1 MDPDEF
7 VDRYPTLYH
16 MAEQAAWPSIQR
28 HGLLST
34 AAIVDLFEPSPS
46 VRDAVLSQIRHSSI
60 VLRRDELDDVTIRDQ
75 LPLKFLDACLKE
87 GVSRQDFLD
96 ALDGRVFF
104 WLTEQR
110 LQRLLNA
117 RANRGRRHLIL
128 FIDTRALLAAYTTKI
143 ELAPYNT
150 GSAHVPNAPK
160 RGPDVFTSL
169 SDYPFALWHRKRGR
183 KGEDVV
189 ELTVRDSV
197 PDVVTFIQRAELRDN
212 TGETVTVVARSSQ

>member
-1 MDPDEF
+1 LIQVDPDEF
-7 VDRYPTLYH
+7 VEGYPTLYH

-34 AAIVDLFEPSPS
+34 AAIVDLFDPSPS
-46 VRDAVLSQIRHSSI
+46 VRDAVLSQVRDSSI
-60 VLRRDELDDVTIRDQ
+60 TLRRDGLDDVTIRDQ
-75 LPLKFLDACLKE
+75 LPLRFLDACLQE

-96 ALDGRVFF
+96 ALNGRVFF

-117 RANRGRRHLIL
+117 KAYRGRRHLIL
-128 FIDTRALLAAYTTKI
+128 SIDTRALLAAYATKI

-150 GSAHVPNAPK
+150 GSAHVPNAPN

-169 SDYPFALWHRKRGR
+169 SDYPFAFWRGKRGR
-183 KGEDVV
+183 KGEHVV
-189 ELTVRDSV
+189 ELTVRYSV
-197 PDVVTFIQRAELRDN
+197 PDVVAFIQRAELRDN
-212 TGETVTVVARSSQ
+212 TGETVKVE

>member
-34 AAIVDLFEPSPS
+34 AAIVDLFDPSPG
-46 VRDAVLSQIRHSSI
+46 VRDAVLSQVRDSSI
-60 VLRRDELDDVTIRDQ
+60 TLRRDGLDEVTIRDQ
-75 LPLKFLDACLKE
+75 LPLKFLDACLQE

-96 ALDGRVFF
+96 ALNGRVFF

-117 RANRGRRHLIL
+117 KAYRGRRHLIL
-128 FIDTRALLAAYTTKI
+128 SIDTRALLAKYATEI

-150 GSAHVPNAPK
+150 GSAHVPNAPN
-160 RGPDVFTSL
+160 RGPGVFTSL
-169 SDYPFALWHRKRGR
+169 SDYPFAFWRVKRGR
-183 KGEDVV
+183 KGEHVV
-189 ELTVRDSV
+189 ELTVRYSV
-197 PDVVTFIQRAELRDN
+197 PDVIAFIQRAELRDN
-212 TGETVTVVARSSQ
+212 TGETVKVE